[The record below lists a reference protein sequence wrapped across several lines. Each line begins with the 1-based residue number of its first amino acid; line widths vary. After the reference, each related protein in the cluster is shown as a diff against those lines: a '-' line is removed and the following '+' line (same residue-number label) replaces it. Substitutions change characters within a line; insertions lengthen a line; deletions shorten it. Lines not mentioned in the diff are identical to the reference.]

1 MSSLPYVKGAQKRIA
16 TNKQQRNT
24 HDAHMSGEN
33 DLFLTNNQRME
44 KATKKKEMKLQKRLQ
59 EELQIKMQK
68 EKELEKQK
76 TTLPYINITYQPQST
91 SLKGKYQ
98 KGRRT
103 SISSDLQTAQDIQN
117 ERLQEQRKQKM
128 EKYDKTLKKDKLD
141 YKGDGYLRKKTVD
154 IAPTLTGS
162 FIDGLLNW
170 FF

>member
-1 MSSLPYVKGAQKRIA
+1 
-16 TNKQQRNT
+16 
-24 HDAHMSGEN
+24 
-33 DLFLTNNQRME
+33 
-44 KATKKKEMKLQKRLQ
+44 MKLQKRLQ

-117 ERLQEQRKQKM
+117 ERLQEQRKEKM

-141 YKGDGYLRKKTVD
+141 YNGSGYLRKKSLDIIPD
-154 IAPTLTGS
+154 IAGATVNTL
-162 FIDGLLNW
+162 FQKM

>member
-1 MSSLPYVKGAQKRIA
+1 MSSLPYVKGVQKRIA

-24 HDAHMSGEN
+24 HDAHMSGSK
-33 DLFLTNNQRME
+33 LFLTYNQQKEIERQ
-44 KATKKKEMKLQKRLQ
+44 KKEMKLQKRLQ

-76 TTLPYINITYQPQST
+76 TTLPYIKRTYQPQST
-91 SLKGKYQ
+91 SLKYQ

-103 SISSDLQTAQDIQN
+103 SISGDLQTAEDIQN
-117 ERLQEQRKQKM
+117 ERLQEQRKEKM

-141 YKGDGYLRKKTVD
+141 YNGSGYLRKKSLDIIPD
-154 IAPTLTGS
+154 IAGATVNTL
-162 FIDGLLNW
+162 FQKM